1 MNKYIDDFFTFP
13 ETINEVA
20 ARLVATGVILM
31 SVATLYLLS
40 QNNSYVLIPLALLV
54 YGFLARVTSGPKISP
69 LALVV
74 TKFLVPKLNFQ
85 EKLVPGP
92 PKRFAQ
98 GVGLIFSLSTV
109 VTFLFGFVNFS
120 IILISVLTLFAC
132 LEAFMGLCAGC
143 KVFKILMYLKI
154 IPEEVCERC
163 SNLEF

>member
-1 MNKYIDDFFTFP
+1 MLLNF
-13 ETINEVA
+13 
-20 ARLVATGVILM
+20 
-31 SVATLYLLS
+31 SLYFCS
-40 QNNSYVLIPLALLV
+40 FV

-74 TKFLVPKLNFQ
+74 TKLLVPKLNFQ

-132 LEAFMGLCAGC
+132 LEAFIGFCAGC

-154 IPEEVCERC
+154 IPEDVCERC

>member
-1 MNKYIDDFFTFP
+1 MNKYIVDFFTFP

-74 TKFLVPKLNFQ
+74 TKLLVPKLNFQ

-132 LEAFMGLCAGC
+132 LEAFIGFCAGC

-154 IPEEVCERC
+154 IPEDVCERC

>member
-40 QNNSYVLIPLALLV
+40 QNNSYVLIPLTLLV

-69 LALVV
+69 LALFV

-85 EKLVPGP
+85 E
-92 PKRFAQ
+92 RYDTMISQ
-98 GVGLIFSLSTV
+98 
-109 VTFLFGFVNFS
+109 
-120 IILISVLTLFAC
+120 IIT
-132 LEAFMGLCAGC
+132 
-143 KVFKILMYLKI
+143 
-154 IPEEVCERC
+154 
-163 SNLEF
+163 

>member
-1 MNKYIDDFFTFP
+1 MNKYIDNFFTFP

-40 QNNSYVLIPLALLV
+40 QNNSYVLIPLAL
-54 YGFLARVTSGPKISP
+54 F
-69 LALVV
+69 V

-109 VTFLFGFVNFS
+109 VTFVFGFVNFS

-132 LEAFMGLCAGC
+132 LEAFMGFCAGC

>member
-40 QNNSYVLIPLALLV
+40 QNNSYVLIPLVLLV

>member
-69 LALVV
+69 LALFV

-109 VTFLFGFVNFS
+109 VTFVFGFVNFS

-132 LEAFMGLCAGC
+132 LEALIGFCAGC